1 MNNERSEEFEEIIL
15 EAYDM
20 DNFLNF
26 LQSLGFQIVLISHA
40 TLRDFS
46 EVYEFGLV
54 LQEEPVG
61 VVRIHFI
68 DNHYWPIDELSPEEK
83 IARVMTPSAWNV
95 IVDPVIVVMERSPK
109 VPSEIIA
116 EVRGYKD
123 SLPPDPQAQKAYE
136 QYMSERKEE
145 YD

>member
-1 MNNERSEEFEEIIL
+1 MNNERNEEFEQIIL
-15 EAYDM
+15 EAFDM
-20 DNFLNF
+20 DNLLNF

-68 DNHYWPIDELSPEEK
+68 DNHYWPIDELSPEERV
-83 IARVMTPSAWNV
+83 ARVMKPSDWNV
-95 IVDPVIVVMERSPK
+95 IVDPVIVVMEKSPK
-109 VPSEIIA
+109 VPSEIIS
-116 EVRGYKD
+116 EVRSYRD
-123 SLPPDPQAQKAYE
+123 SLPSDPQAQKAYE
-136 QYMSERKEE
+136 QYMSGRSEE